1 MNRFLAFVLRERL
14 LVGLV
19 LLGVLFGGLMVSP
32 FSSGDDDWLPH
43 FPIAADAI
51 PDLGEN
57 QQIVFTPWP
66 GNSPRDVE
74 DQVTYPLTVAL
85 LGVPGV
91 KTIRSNS
98 IFGFSSVYV
107 IFEEDIDFY
116 WSRSRIIEK
125 LNSLP
130 NGTLPGDVQPSLG
143 PDSTGLGQ
151 VYWYTLEGRDEAGN
165 PSAGF
170 DLDELR
176 AVQDWT
182 VRYALAAVSGVSEVA
197 SIGGFEREY
206 SVEVDPGALHAFDVD
221 LKEVQAAVRGS
232 NMETGAGL
240 LEFNRVEYI
249 LRGKGW
255 IEKAE
260 DIASSPIR
268 ARDGTALTV
277 GDVAH
282 VTMAPGPRRGALDK
296 DGHEVVGGVIT
307 VRYGTNPLEVLDRVK
322 EEIERIAPSL
332 PKVTLADG
340 TVSQVTI
347 VPFYDR
353 TGLIHETLGT
363 LEEALTLEV
372 LVTMVV
378 ILLMLLR
385 LRAAMLVAL
394 SLPLTVLGAFV
405 LMKAFGIEANIVA
418 LSGIAIA
425 IGTIADMGIV
435 LSENIIQRLNNAP
448 DDETRLQSVHH
459 AATEVGG
466 AVMTAVT
473 TTILGFLP
481 VFVMTGAEGKLF
493 KPLAFTKTFTLGA
506 SIVVALLLIPV
517 LALLLF
523 RNRNEK
529 DTMWDRLNERA
540 RKRFG
545 KAAGA
550 PHWLAVIVVAILL
563 IAVLSSRWQPLGL
576 DRDFTNFVFVAL
588 TIGGLLLLFW
598 LFHLAYARIL
608 RWCLRHKILFLS
620 LPVCLVLF
628 GASAWLGFDRVF
640 GFVPTSLEKVG
651 VSKGSVYR
659 TSFWTNGSESL
670 PGFGKEFMPAL
681 DEGSFLYMPTT
692 PPHASMQQA
701 VEMVSLLDQAI
712 AAIPEVESSVG
723 KIGRAET
730 ALDPAPISM
739 VENVILYKP
748 EYSINENGERVRN
761 WRPEI
766 KSPDDIWQEV
776 IGHAKLLGVTS
787 APKLQPIETRLVML
801 QSGMRAP
808 MGIKVAAPDLESLEA
823 AALILEKEL
832 KKIPS
837 IVPAAV
843 FADRVIGKPYLE
855 VDVRRD
861 NAARYGLSVE
871 SVQQHMMTA
880 FGGKVVTQTVE
891 GRERFNVRVRY
902 PKELRGDT
910 EDLKALW
917 LPLPQ
922 GGHVPLAQ
930 VADISYRRGPQ
941 VIKTEDTFL
950 TAYVTFD
957 RVANKAEVDVVEE
970 AQQHLADRIASGKI
984 ELPTGV
990 TYKFACTYENQ
1001 LRASKTLAIVLP
1013 VALLLILV
1021 VLQLNFRSLLT
1032 TLMVFS
1038 GVFVAWS
1045 GGFLMLWLYGQDWFL
1060 DFNVFDTSMRELF
1073 QVQPLNLSVA
1083 VWVGFLALFGIATD
1097 DGVIM
1102 GTYLKNSFKA
1112 QNPKTRQE
1120 VRDAVVIAGKR
1131 RVGPCL
1137 MTTATTMLA
1146 LLPVLTSTGRGADV
1160 MVPMAIPSFGGM
1172 AIALLTM
1179 FVVPVLYCAVQEFKL
1194 PREKAVKPAGTPSPK
1209 PETAAND
1216 A

>member
-1 MNRFLAFVLRERL
+1 MDRFLSFVLRERL
-14 LVGLV
+14 LVGLMLAGIV
-19 LLGVLFGGLMVSP
+19 LGGLMVSP
-32 FSSGDDDWLPH
+32 FSSAEDDSFLPH

-98 IFGFSSVYV
+98 TFGFSSVYI

-116 WSRSRIIEK
+116 WARSRILEK

-130 NGTLPGDVQPSLG
+130 AGTLPGDVQPGLG
-143 PDSTGLGQ
+143 PDATGLGQ
-151 VYWYTLEGRDEAGN
+151 VFWYTLEGRDEQGN
-165 PSAGF
+165 PSGGF

-182 VRYALAAVSGVSEVA
+182 VRYALTAVSGVSEVA

-206 SVEVDPGALHAFDVD
+206 VVEVDPDALHAFDVD
-221 LKEVQAAVRGS
+221 LKEVQAAVRGA
-232 NMETGAGL
+232 NQETGAGV

-255 IEKAE
+255 IKSAE

-268 ARDGTALTV
+268 ARDGTPLRVA
-277 GDVAH
+277 DVAH
-282 VTMAPGPRRGALDK
+282 VTLGPAPRRGALDK
-296 DGHEVVGGVIT
+296 NGHEVVGGVVT
-307 VRYGTNPLEVLDRVK
+307 VRYGTNPLQVLDKVK
-322 EEIERIAPSL
+322 AEIARIAPSL
-332 PKVTLADG
+332 PKVTLSDG
-340 TVSQVTI
+340 TVSQITLI
-347 VPFYDR
+347 PFYDR
-353 TGLIHETLGT
+353 SGLIHETLNT
-363 LEEALTLEV
+363 LEEALTLQV
-372 LVTMVV
+372 IVTMIV
-378 ILLMLLR
+378 ILLLMLR
-385 LRAAMLVAL
+385 LRAAILVGL
-394 SLPLTVLGAFV
+394 SLPVTVLGAFV
-405 LMKAFGIEANIVA
+405 LMKIYGVDANIVA

-435 LSENIIQRLNNAP
+435 LAENIVQRLKSAP
-448 DDETRLQSVHH
+448 EGETRLQSVHF
-459 AATEVGG
+459 ASAEVAG

-493 KPLAFTKTFTLGA
+493 TPLAFTKTFTLAA
-506 SIVVALLLIPV
+506 SIVVALLLIPT
-517 LALLLF
+517 LALMLF

-529 DTMWDRLNERA
+529 SPRWEKLQAAADQKLGRAKKAPRL
-540 RKRFG
+540 
-545 KAAGA
+545 
-550 PHWLAVIVVAILL
+550 LALFIVALFL
-563 IAVLSSRWQPLGL
+563 IEMLSSRWEPLGL
-576 DRDFTNFVFVAL
+576 NRDLTNFTFVAL
-588 TIGGLLLLFW
+588 TIGLLVGLFW
-598 LFHLAYARIL
+598 LFHLVYARIL
-608 RWCLRHKILFLS
+608 RWCLNHKLLFLS
-620 LPVCLVLF
+620 LPMALVLF
-628 GASAWLGFDRVF
+628 GTSAWIGFDRVF
-640 GFVPTSLEKVG
+640 GFVPTTLEKVG
-651 VSKGSVYR
+651 VDREKVYQTAFWSDGSAA
-659 TSFWTNGSESL
+659 L
-670 PGFGKEFMPAL
+670 PGFGKEFMPTL

-712 AAIPEVESSVG
+712 ASIPEVESSVG

-748 EYSINENGERVRN
+748 EYSTNEDGERVRN
-761 WRPEI
+761 WRDEI
-766 KSPDDIWQEV
+766 KSPDDIWKEV
-776 IGHAKLLGVTS
+776 VKSTKLLGVTS

-808 MGIKVAAPDLESLEA
+808 MGIKIAAPDLESLEI
-823 AALILEKEL
+823 AALLLEKEL
-832 KKIPS
+832 KQMPGV
-837 IVPAAV
+837 VPEAV

-855 VDVRRD
+855 MEIRRED
-861 NAARYGLSVE
+861 AARYGLTVA
-871 SVQQHMMTA
+871 SVQEHLMAA
-880 FGGKVVTQTVE
+880 FGGKVVSQSVE
-891 GRERFNVRVRY
+891 GRERFNIRVRY
-902 PKELRGDT
+902 PKELRADMD
-910 EDLKALW
+910 DLRSLW
-917 LPLPQ
+917 MPLPQ
-922 GGHVPLAQ
+922 GGHIPLAQ
-930 VADISYRRGPQ
+930 VADVSFRRGPQ

-957 RVANKAEVDVVEE
+957 RIATLAEVDVVEE
-970 AQQHLADRIASGKI
+970 AQRILKLRIADGDLV
-984 ELPTGV
+984 LPPGV
-990 TYKFACTYENQ
+990 TYKFAGTYENQ

-1013 VALLLILV
+1013 IALLLILV
-1021 VLQLNFRSLLT
+1021 VLQLNFRSLIT
-1032 TLMVFS
+1032 TLIIFS

-1045 GGFLMLWLYGQDWFL
+1045 GGFIMLWMYGQDWFL
-1060 DFNVFDTSMRELF
+1060 NFDIFGNSMRDLF
-1073 QVQPLNLSVA
+1073 QVHPLNLSVA

-1097 DGVIM
+1097 DGVVM
-1102 GTYLKNSFKA
+1102 GTYLKSSFKN
-1112 QNPKTRQE
+1112 QKPKSRQE
-1120 VRDAVVIAGKR
+1120 IRDAVVAAGKR

-1172 AIALLTM
+1172 CIALLTM
-1179 FVVPVLYCAVQEFKL
+1179 FVVPVLYSAVEE
-1194 PREKAVKPAGTPSPK
+1194 RRIPK
-1209 PETAAND
+1209 NK
-1216 A
+1216 

>member
-1 MNRFLAFVLRERL
+1 MERFLGFILRERL
-14 LVGLV
+14 LTCLV
-19 LLGVLFGGLMVSP
+19 LVGIVFGGLMVSP
-32 FSSGDDDWLPH
+32 FGGTGEESLLPR
-43 FPIAADAI
+43 FPVAADAI

-57 QQIVFTPWP
+57 QQIVFSAWP

-74 DQVTYPLTVAL
+74 DQITYPLTVAL

-98 IFGFSSVYV
+98 IFGFSSIYI

-116 WSRSRIIEK
+116 WARSRILEK

-130 NGTLPGDVQPSLG
+130 AGTLPGAVQPALG

-151 VYWYTLEGRDEAGN
+151 VFWYTLEGRDAEGN
-165 PSAGF
+165 ASGGF

-182 VRYALAAVSGVSEVA
+182 VRYALTAVNGVSEVA

-206 SVEVDPGALHAFDVD
+206 VVEVDPDALHAFDVD
-221 LKEVQAAVRGS
+221 LKEVQTAVRGA
-232 NMETGAGL
+232 NMETGAGVI
-240 LEFNRVEYI
+240 EFNRVEYI

-255 IEKAE
+255 IDDPA

-268 ARDGTALTV
+268 ARDGTPLRVA
-277 GDVAH
+277 DVAH
-282 VTMAPGPRRGALDK
+282 VTLGPAPRRGALDK
-296 DGHEVVGGVIT
+296 NGHEVVGGVVT

-322 EEIERIAPSL
+322 AEIARIAPSL
-332 PKVTLADG
+332 PRRTLEDG

-372 LVTMVV
+372 LVTMIVV
-378 ILLMLLR
+378 LLMLWR
-385 LRAAMLVAL
+385 MRAAFLVAL
-394 SLPLTVLGAFV
+394 TLPVTVLGAFV
-405 LMKAFGIEANIVA
+405 MMKVFEVEANIVA

-435 LSENIIQRLNNAP
+435 LSENILQRLGIAP
-448 DDETRLQSVHH
+448 EGETRLQSVHK

-466 AVMTAVT
+466 AVMTAVL
-473 TTILGFLP
+473 TTIIGFLP

-493 KPLAFTKTFTLGA
+493 KPLAFTKTFTLVA
-506 SIVVALLLIPV
+506 SILVALMMIPT
-517 LALLLF
+517 LAMMLF
-523 RNRNEK
+523 RNRNERSGRWQPLIDK
-529 DTMWDRLNERA
+529 VKA
-540 RKRFG
+540 RFG
-545 KAAGA
+545 KAAEL
-550 PHWLAVIVVAILL
+550 PHLLL
-563 IAVLSSRWQPLGL
+563 ILIAAVFLVLTLSGRWQPLGV
-576 DRDFTNFVFVAL
+576 DRNFTNFLFVAL
-588 TIGGLLLLFW
+588 LIGGLLVLFW
-598 LFHLAYARIL
+598 IFHLCYARIL
-608 RWCLRHKILFLS
+608 GWCLRHKVLFLT
-620 LPVCLVLF
+620 LPAAIALF
-628 GASAWLGFDRVF
+628 GSSAWLGFDKVF
-640 GFVPTSLEKVG
+640 GFVPSTLEKVG
-651 VSKGSVYR
+651 VERDAVYR
-659 TSFWTNGSESL
+659 TSFWRDGSRSL
-670 PGFGKEFMPAL
+670 PGFGKEFMPSL

-701 VEMVSLLDQAI
+701 VEMISLLDQAI
-712 AAIPEVESSVG
+712 ASIPEVESSVG

-739 VENVILYKP
+739 VENVILYRP
-748 EYSINENGERVRN
+748 EFGVDADGNRVRN
-761 WRPEI
+761 WRDEI
-766 KSPDDIWQEV
+766 HSPDDIWNEV
-776 IGHAKLLGVTS
+776 VQRAKLLGVTS

-808 MGIKVAAPDLESLEA
+808 MGIKVAAPDLESLEQ
-823 AALILEKEL
+823 AALQLEAEMKRM
-832 KKIPS
+832 PGV
-837 IVPAAV
+837 VPATV

-855 VDVRRD
+855 VEIRRED
-861 NAARYGLSVE
+861 AARYGLTVAA
-871 SVQQHMMTA
+871 VQEHLMTA
-880 FGGKVVTQTVE
+880 FGGKVIAQSVE
-891 GRERFNVRVRY
+891 GRERFNIRVRY
-902 PKELRGDT
+902 PHELRGDT
-910 EDLKALW
+910 DDLRSLW

-930 VADISYRRGPQ
+930 VADVGFRRGPQ

-957 RVANKAEVDVVEE
+957 REAHMAEVDVVEN
-970 AQQHLADRIASGKI
+970 AQATLDAHIADGSLL
-984 ELPTGV
+984 LPEGV
-990 TYKFACTYENQ
+990 TYRFAGTYENQ
-1001 LRASKTLAIVLP
+1001 LRAARTLSIVLP

-1021 VLQLNFRSLLT
+1021 ILQLNFRSILT

-1060 DFNVFDTSMRELF
+1060 DFSLFGRDMRALF
-1073 QVQPLNLSVA
+1073 QVQTINLSVA

-1102 GTYLKNSFKA
+1102 GTYLKQSFRDCA
-1112 QNPKTRQE
+1112 PKDRAE
-1120 VRDAVVIAGKR
+1120 VRAAVLAAGKR

-1172 AIALLTM
+1172 CIALLTM
-1179 FVVPVLYCAVQEFKL
+1179 FVVPVLYSAVEERRISRK
-1194 PREKAVKPAGTPSPK
+1194 
-1209 PETAAND
+1209 
-1216 A
+1216 

>member
-1 MNRFLAFVLRERL
+1 
-14 LVGLV
+14 
-19 LLGVLFGGLMVSP
+19 
-32 FSSGDDDWLPH
+32 
-43 FPIAADAI
+43 
-51 PDLGEN
+51 
-57 QQIVFTPWP
+57 
-66 GNSPRDVE
+66 
-74 DQVTYPLTVAL
+74 
-85 LGVPGV
+85 
-91 KTIRSNS
+91 
-98 IFGFSSVYV
+98 
-107 IFEEDIDFY
+107 
-116 WSRSRIIEK
+116 
-125 LNSLP
+125 
-130 NGTLPGDVQPSLG
+130 
-143 PDSTGLGQ
+143 
-151 VYWYTLEGRDEAGN
+151 
-165 PSAGF
+165 
-170 DLDELR
+170 
-176 AVQDWT
+176 
-182 VRYALAAVSGVSEVA
+182 
-197 SIGGFEREY
+197 
-206 SVEVDPGALHAFDVD
+206 
-221 LKEVQAAVRGS
+221 
-232 NMETGAGL
+232 
-240 LEFNRVEYI
+240 
-249 LRGKGW
+249 
-255 IEKAE
+255 
-260 DIASSPIR
+260 
-268 ARDGTALTV
+268 
-277 GDVAH
+277 
-282 VTMAPGPRRGALDK
+282 
-296 DGHEVVGGVIT
+296 
-307 VRYGTNPLEVLDRVK
+307 
-322 EEIERIAPSL
+322 
-332 PKVTLADG
+332 
-340 TVSQVTI
+340 
-347 VPFYDR
+347 
-353 TGLIHETLGT
+353 LGT

-385 LRAAMLVAL
+385 LRAALLVAL

-405 LMKAFGIEANIVA
+405 LMKIFGIEANIVA

-435 LSENIIQRLNNAP
+435 LSENIIQRLKNAP
-448 DDETRLQSVHH
+448 EGETRLQSVHF
-459 AATEVGG
+459 AANEVGG

-506 SIVVALLLIPV
+506 SVAVALLLIPV
-517 LALLLF
+517 LSLLLF

-529 DTMWDRLNERA
+529 PGTWQRLSQGAQQRL
-540 RKRFG
+540 G

-550 PHWLAVIVVAILL
+550 PHWLALIVIAILL
-563 IAVLSSRWQPLGL
+563 ISLLSSRWQPLGL
-576 DRDFTNFVFVAL
+576 ERDFTNFIFVAT
-588 TIGGLLLLFW
+588 TIGGLLLVFW

-608 RWCLRHKILFLS
+608 RWCLCHKLLFLS
-620 LPVCLVLF
+620 LPAALVLF

-640 GFVPTSLEKVG
+640 SFLPAGLEKVG
-651 VSKGSVYR
+651 MERSSVYR
-659 TSFWTNGSESL
+659 TSFWSNGSQAL
-670 PGFGKEFMPAL
+670 PGFGKEFMPSL

-701 VEMVSLLDQAI
+701 IEMVSLLDQAI
-712 AAIPEVESSVG
+712 VAIPEVESAVG

-730 ALDPAPISM
+730 ALDPAPVSM
-739 VENVILYKP
+739 VETVILYKP
-748 EYSINENGERVRN
+748 EYSFNEDGEQVRN

-766 KSPDDIWQEV
+766 NSPDDIWQQVVE
-776 IGHAKLLGVTS
+776 HAKLLGVTS

-808 MGIKVAAPDLESLEA
+808 MGIKVTAPDLDSLEA

-832 KKIPS
+832 KKVPS

-855 VDVRRD
+855 VEVRRAD
-861 NAARYGLSVE
+861 AARYGLNVE
-871 SVQQHMMTA
+871 VVQEHLMTA

-902 PKELRGDT
+902 PHELRDDAK
-910 EDLKALW
+910 DLNDLW

-922 GGHVPLAQ
+922 GSHIPLAQ
-930 VADISYRRGPQ
+930 VADVNYRRGPQ

-957 RVANKAEVDVVEE
+957 RVADKAEVDVVKE
-970 AQQHLADRIASGKI
+970 AQHHLADRIANGKL
-984 ELPTGV
+984 ELPSGV
-990 TYKFACTYENQ
+990 SYKFAGTYENQ
-1001 LRASKTLAIVLP
+1001 LRASKTLSIVLP

-1032 TLMVFS
+1032 TMIVFS

-1060 DFNVFDTSMRELF
+1060 NFHVFDTSMRELF

-1102 GTYLKNSFKA
+1102 GTYLRNSFGA
-1112 QNPKTRQE
+1112 SQPKTRQE
-1120 VRDAVVIAGKR
+1120 IRDAVVAAGKR
-1131 RVGPCL
+1131 RVAPCL

-1179 FVVPVLYCAVQEFKL
+1179 FVVPVLYCAMQEFKL
-1194 PREKAVKPAGTPSPK
+1194 PRAKPVKSTVASKSVPTPPVATK
-1209 PETAAND
+1209 PESHD
-1216 A
+1216 D

>member
-1 MNRFLAFVLRERL
+1 MGRFLALILRERL
-14 LVGLV
+14 LTCMVLVGIV
-19 LLGVLFGGLMVSP
+19 FGGLMVSP
-32 FSSGDDDWLPH
+32 FGSAEGEGRLPR
-43 FPIAADAI
+43 FPVAADAI

-57 QQIVFTPWP
+57 QQIVFTAWP

-98 IFGFSSVYV
+98 IFGFSSIYI
-107 IFEEDIDFY
+107 IFNEDIDFY
-116 WSRSRIIEK
+116 WARSRILEK

-130 NGTLPGDVQPSLG
+130 AGTLPGDVQPALG

-151 VYWYTLEGRDEAGN
+151 VFWYTLEGRDAEGN
-165 PSAGF
+165 ASGGF

-176 AVQDWT
+176 AIQDWT
-182 VRYALAAVSGVSEVA
+182 VRYALTAVDGVSEVA

-206 SVEVDPGALHAFDVD
+206 VVEVDPDALHAFNVD
-221 LKEVQAAVRGS
+221 LKEVQAAVRGA
-232 NMETGAGL
+232 NMETGAGV

-255 IEKAE
+255 IDDPA

-268 ARDGTALTV
+268 ARDGTPLRV
-277 GDVAH
+277 QDVAH
-282 VTMAPGPRRGALDK
+282 VTLGPAPRRGALDK
-296 DGHEVVGGVIT
+296 DGHEVVGGVVT

-322 EEIERIAPSL
+322 EEITRIAPSL
-332 PKVTLADG
+332 PRRTMADG
-340 TVSQVTI
+340 SISQVTI

-363 LEEALTLEV
+363 LEEALVLQV
-372 LVTMVV
+372 LVTMIV
-378 ILLMLLR
+378 ILLMLWKM
-385 LRAAMLVAL
+385 RAAFLVAL
-394 SLPLTVLGAFV
+394 TLPVTVFGAFV
-405 LMKAFGIEANIVA
+405 LMKVFEIEANIVA

-435 LSENIIQRLNNAP
+435 LSENILQ
-448 DDETRLQSVHH
+448 RLQSAPDGESRFRSVHQ

-466 AVMTAVT
+466 AVMTAVL
-473 TTILGFLP
+473 TTIIGFLP

-493 KPLAFTKTFTLGA
+493 KPLAFTKTFTLVA
-506 SIVVALLLIPV
+506 SIVVALLMIPT
-517 LALLLF
+517 LAMMFF

-529 DTMWDRLNERA
+529 GAPWQTLTNRISEKL
-540 RKRFG
+540 G
-545 KAAGA
+545 KAAGL
-550 PHWLAVIVVAILL
+550 PHLALVLGA
-563 IAVLSSRWQPLGL
+563 AVFLALTLSGRWQPLGV
-576 DRDFTNFVFVAL
+576 DRDFTNFLFVAL
-588 TIGGLLLLFW
+588 LIGSLLLLFW
-598 LFHLAYARIL
+598 VFHRCYAWILA
-608 RWCLRHKILFLS
+608 WCLRHKLLFLS
-620 LPVCLVLF
+620 LPIALALF
-628 GASAWLGFDRVF
+628 GSSAWLGFDKVF
-640 GFVPTSLEKVG
+640 GFIPNGLAKVG
-651 VSKGSVYR
+651 VEKTSVYR
-659 TSFWTNGSESL
+659 TSFWREGHVML
-670 PGFGKEFMPAL
+670 PGFGKEFMPPL

-701 VEMVSLLDQAI
+701 VEMVGLLDQAI
-712 AAIPEVESSVG
+712 SSIPEIESSVG

-748 EYSINENGERVRN
+748 EFGLDEEGERVRL
-761 WRPEI
+761 WRDEI
-766 KSPDDIWQEV
+766 QSPDDIWNEV
-776 IGHAKLLGVTS
+776 VSRAKLLGVTS

-808 MGIKVAAPDLESLEA
+808 MGIKVAAPDLERLEE
-823 AALILEKEL
+823 AALILEGAMKEM
-832 KKIPS
+832 PGV
-837 IVPAAV
+837 VPATV

-855 VDVRRD
+855 VEIRRED
-861 NAARYGLSVE
+861 AARYGLTVAA
-871 SVQQHMMTA
+871 VQEHLMTA
-880 FGGKVVTQTVE
+880 FGGKVIAQSVE
-891 GRERFNVRVRY
+891 GRERFNLRLRY
-902 PKELRGDT
+902 PHELRGDT
-910 EDLKALW
+910 DDLRSLW

-930 VADISYRRGPQ
+930 VADVGYRRGPQ

-957 RVANKAEVDVVEE
+957 REPQLAEVDVVEN
-970 AQQHLADRIASGKI
+970 AQAILDARIADGSLM
-984 ELPTGV
+984 LPEGV
-990 TYKFACTYENQ
+990 TYRFAGTYENQ
-1001 LRASKTLAIVLP
+1001 VRASRTLAIVLP

-1021 VLQLNFRSLLT
+1021 ILQLNFRSLLT

-1045 GGFLMLWLYGQDWFL
+1045 GGFLMLWLYGQEWFL
-1060 DFNVFDTSMRELF
+1060 DFSIFGSEMRDLF
-1073 QVQPLNLSVA
+1073 QVKTLNLSVA

-1102 GTYLKNSFKA
+1102 GTYLQQSFR
-1112 QNPKTRQE
+1112 NRTPKDREE
-1120 VRDAVVIAGKR
+1120 VRAAVLEAGKR

-1172 AIALLTM
+1172 CIALLTM
-1179 FVVPVLYCAVQEFKL
+1179 FVVPVLYSAVEERRLLNQK
-1194 PREKAVKPAGTPSPK
+1194 SS
-1209 PETAAND
+1209 
-1216 A
+1216 

>member
-1 MNRFLAFVLRERL
+1 MDRFLAFVLRERL
-14 LVGLV
+14 LVFLLLLCIV
-19 LLGVLFGGLMVSP
+19 LGGLMVSP
-32 FSSGDDDWLPH
+32 FSSAEDEGFLPH
-43 FPIAADAI
+43 FPVAADAI

-57 QQIVFTPWP
+57 QQIVFTPWS

-98 IFGFSSVYV
+98 IFGFSSIYI
-107 IFEEDIDFY
+107 IFEEDVDFY
-116 WSRSRIIEK
+116 WARSRILEK

-130 NGTLPGDVQPSLG
+130 SGTLPPGVQPALG

-151 VYWYTLEGRDEAGN
+151 VFWYTLEGRDADGN
-165 PSAGF
+165 PAGGF

-182 VRYALAAVSGVSEVA
+182 VRYALTAVSGVSEVA
-197 SIGGFEREY
+197 GIGGFEREY
-206 SVEVDPGALHAFDVD
+206 VVEVDPDALHAFDVD
-221 LKEVQAAVRGS
+221 LKEVQKAVRGA
-232 NMETGAGL
+232 NIETGAGV

-255 IEKAE
+255 IDSPE
-260 DIASSPIR
+260 DIAKSPIR
-268 ARDGTALTV
+268 ARDGTPLRV
-277 GDVAH
+277 SDVAH
-282 VTMAPGPRRGALDK
+282 VTLGPAPRRGALDK
-296 DGHEVVGGVIT
+296 NGHEVVGGVVT
-307 VRYGTNPLEVLDRVK
+307 VRYGTNPLEVLDKVK
-322 EEIERIAPSL
+322 AEIERIAPSL
-332 PKVTLADG
+332 PKVTLPDG

-372 LVTMVV
+372 LVTMIV
-378 ILLMLLR
+378 ILLLLLR
-385 LRAAMLVAL
+385 LRAALLVGL
-394 SLPLTVLGAFV
+394 SLPVTVLGAFV
-405 LMKAFGIEANIVA
+405 LMKIFGIDANIVA

-435 LSENIIQRLNNAP
+435 LAENIVQRLHAAP
-448 DDETRLQSVHH
+448 QGETRVQSVHY
-459 AATEVGG
+459 AASEVGG

-493 KPLAFTKTFTLGA
+493 KPLAFTKTFTLAA
-506 SIVVALLLIPV
+506 SIVVALLLIPT

-523 RNRNEK
+523 RNSNESLPSWW
-529 DTMWDRLNERA
+529 TRLQEKTLGRLG
-540 RKRFG
+540 RFKG
-545 KAAGA
+545 M
-550 PHWLAVIVVAILL
+550 PHVIAILSVALVL
-563 IAVLSSRWQPLGL
+563 IGILSRRWQPLGL
-576 DRDFTNFVFVAL
+576 DRDAINYLFVAL
-588 TIGGLLLLFW
+588 TMGSLIGFFW
-598 LFHLAYARIL
+598 LFHIAYARIL
-608 RWCLRHKILFLS
+608 RWCLAHKALFLAIPIS
-620 LPVCLVLF
+620 LVFF
-628 GASAWLGFDRVF
+628 GTSAWLGFEKVF
-640 GFVPTSLEKVG
+640 SFVPTTLEKVG
-651 VSKGSVYR
+651 VDRNTVYQ
-659 TSFWTNGSESL
+659 TSFWSGGKSAL

-701 VEMVSLLDQAI
+701 VEMISLLDQAI
-712 AAIPEVESSVG
+712 ASIPEVDSSVG
-723 KIGRAET
+723 KIGRADT

-748 EYSINENGERVRN
+748 EYGVDENGNRVRN

-766 KSPDDIWQEV
+766 QSPDDIWNEIV
-776 IGHAKLLGVTS
+776 KRAKLLGVTS

-808 MGIKVAAPDLESLEA
+808 MGVKVAAPDLESLEK
-823 AALILEKEL
+823 AALLLEKEL
-832 KKIPS
+832 KAMPGV
-837 IVPAAV
+837 VPAAV

-855 VDVRRD
+855 VEIRRED
-861 NAARYGLSVE
+861 AARYGLTVSD
-871 SVQQHMMTA
+871 VQAHLMTA
-880 FGGKVVTQTVE
+880 FGGTVVSQSVE
-891 GRERFNVRVRY
+891 GRERFNLRVRY
-902 PKELRGDT
+902 PHELRGDAD
-910 EDLKALW
+910 DLRSLW

-930 VADISYRRGPQ
+930 VADVTFRRGPQ

-957 RVANKAEVDVVEE
+957 KKADRAEVDVVEE
-970 AQQHLADRIASGKI
+970 AQRILREHIADGSLQ
-984 ELPTGV
+984 LPVGV
-990 TYKFACTYENQ
+990 TYKFAGTYENQ
-1001 LRASKTLAIVLP
+1001 IRASKTLAIVLP
-1013 VALLLILV
+1013 VALLMILV
-1021 VLQLNFRSLLT
+1021 VLQLNFRSLLV

-1060 DFNVFDTSMRELF
+1060 DFDLFGKSMRDLF
-1073 QVQPLNLSVA
+1073 MVHPLNLSVA

-1102 GTYLKNSFKA
+1102 GTYLKQSFK
-1112 QNPKTRQE
+1112 NLTPHTRDE
-1120 VRDAVVIAGKR
+1120 VREAVVVAGKR
-1131 RVGPCL
+1131 RVGPAL
-1137 MTTATTMLA
+1137 MTTATTILA

-1172 AIALLTM
+1172 CIVLLTM
-1179 FVVPVLYCAVQEFKL
+1179 FVVPVLYCAAEE
-1194 PREKAVKPAGTPSPK
+1194 RRIPK
-1209 PETAAND
+1209 TKNK
-1216 A
+1216 